1 MSYNLSLRVCV
12 QHQRGLLP
20 GFPPAWWRNSGEVSS
35 GEGKGSGSELCLLSN
50 SIIWGAFTFE
60 PPPALGSLSQSAS
73 FPVHTIKN
81 V

>member
-1 MSYNLSLRVCV
+1 MSVSNTSRVSSL
-12 QHQRGLLP
+12 GSLLL
-20 GFPPAWWRNSGEVSS
+20 GGGTLENGNS